1 MRWQLLSWVYK
12 WDSPK
17 GQRMKHINNII
28 YVLCTLLLAVSM
40 QLNAATELKI
50 ITLQHR
56 FAEDIVL
63 AIEPLVGYDG
73 SVTAIQNQL
82 IIRTQSS
89 NMANIEQVVNA
100 LDVERNNLKITVSR
114 QSNLN
119 DSADGFTVNGRK
131 RIGNVEIG
139 TRRFLNNS
147 PDGVQIGI
155 ENNQNNTFSSSN
167 QFINVIDGERAFI
180 RVGQSVPFTQEWVV
194 LTNRY
199 ISQQTTTE
207 FVDVSTGFAVRPRS
221 IGSQIEVEITP
232 RIAKLNQSGFID
244 FEELSTVVR
253 VNKGQ
258 WLDIGGIMQQKDE
271 VSRAI
276 LSRQNTGQNQDNSLS
291 IRVD

>member
-1 MRWQLLSWVYK
+1 
-12 WDSPK
+12 
-17 GQRMKHINNII
+17 MKPASKII
-28 YVLCTLLLAVSM
+28 YVFSALLLAISLQV
-40 QLNAATELKI
+40 NAATEFKI
-50 ITLQHR
+50 FTLQHR
-56 FAEDIVL
+56 FAEDLVPSIQ
-63 AIEPLVGYDG
+63 PLVGDDG

-82 IIRTQSS
+82 LIRTQIN
-89 NMANIEQVVNA
+89 NMANIEQIVNM
-100 LDVERNNLKITVSR
+100 LDVERKNLKITVSHQGR
-114 QSNLN
+114 MNST
-119 DSADGFTVNGRK
+119 ADGVTVNGRK

-139 TRRFLNNS
+139 TRRFPNNA

-155 ENNQNNTFSSSN
+155 EDNQTNSQNSSN
-167 QFINVIDGERAFI
+167 QFISVIDGERAFI

-199 ISQQTTTE
+199 ISTQRTTE

-221 IGSQIEVEITP
+221 IGNQVEVEITP

-253 VNKGQ
+253 VKKGE

-276 LSRQNTGQNQDNSLS
+276 LSKQNRSQNQDNGLS
-291 IRVD
+291 IRVE